1 MSSNF
6 RDLVFRDVTLH
17 PEVVDR
23 FRLIRLYVEGVEVT
37 QAIQYY
43 NSAAHLTD
51 PADRAPNN
59 SVTLISGK
67 PAWVRVYVRSL
78 LLNELTGVT
87 GTLEVRRQELFAFYT
102 TLGTLTPQPPG
113 TVSALRNPDYAT
125 ERSTI
130 TSTLNF
136 IIPADM
142 MCGHLRLIARVN
154 APGGSTD
161 EISIFVNVTLRQT
174 LRLAGI
180 MVGYNGPTS
189 TAAGALI

>member
-125 ERSTI
+125 ERSYDHKHAQLHHSGRHDVRT
-130 TSTLNF
+130 F
-136 IIPADM
+136 AFDRP
-142 MCGHLRLIARVN
+142 RKR
-154 APGGSTD
+154 
-161 EISIFVNVTLRQT
+161 
-174 LRLAGI
+174 AGWQH
-180 MVGYNGPTS
+180 G
-189 TAAGALI
+189 